1 MQQRE
6 DQRRDR
12 EDREDQQR
20 RRKDRKDQPGF
31 EWRERWRERWSA
43 RERYAVEHCHLS
55 WSASCVS
62 TMATAGTDEQTL
74 LLRARCISA
83 DSWGAGLPS
92 FWCVELPQIGE
103 RRQFIVR
110 EEHALQFGAEFP
122 ECAGGHILSMG
133 PTTYKGTD
141 EAKLVEAQPP
151 AGYVRNTQA
160 ARPERFVNERVKMT
174 EVGKRDLARGVRK
187 NQIVW
192 GRRYR
197 CGGINTYRCVSD
209 TTLNTSPCASAQT
222 IGRGLT
228 AGTTVVATD
237 TKVLNDKRW
246 IQIGRAWACTTD
258 IVTGAVKLRDAGCR
272 RECGGVSIC
281 TPTCTNEKK
290 SRHGCSFRIHYER
303 TLSLIHQGLV
313 RITVIGQ
320 HTPDLASWDPLPG
333 EHRAISTATRQAI
346 LKQAADKR
354 TAKTIQMELNRDA
367 RETGSLTDGR
377 GAVVDHSVVPN
388 KRKIQQV
395 IKDRAKAGRDGMPPW
410 EVVDVIARS
419 VNSLFVYAHIPWH

>member
-1 MQQRE
+1 MARTVA
-6 DQRRDR
+6 RTV
-12 EDREDQQR
+12 
-20 RRKDRKDQPGF
+20 
-31 EWRERWRERWSA
+31 ERSR
-43 RERYAVEHCHLS
+43 AVRCRALS
-55 WSASCVS
+55 LVLVCTSCVS
-62 TMATAGTDEQTL
+62 TMATGTDEQTL

-122 ECAGGHILSMG
+122 ECAGGHILSVG
-133 PTTYKGTD
+133 RTTYKGTD

-246 IQIGRAWACTTD
+246 IQIGRAWACY
-258 IVTGAVKLRDAGCR
+258 KL
-272 RECGGVSIC
+272 I
-281 TPTCTNEKK
+281 
-290 SRHGCSFRIHYER
+290 SFRDS
-303 TLSLIHQGLV
+303 LSETRVAIPMRQGK
-313 RITVIGQ
+313 
-320 HTPDLASWDPLPG
+320 S
-333 EHRAISTATRQAI
+333 S
-346 LKQAADKR
+346 
-354 TAKTIQMELNRDA
+354 
-367 RETGSLTDGR
+367 
-377 GAVVDHSVVPN
+377 
-388 KRKIQQV
+388 
-395 IKDRAKAGRDGMPPW
+395 
-410 EVVDVIARS
+410 
-419 VNSLFVYAHIPWH
+419 